1 LSIILDFKIY
11 VVIAADAPP
20 SKVFII
26 ILEGLFVLGTN
37 KDNVLPP
44 LKKNQEVKSINVP
57 NTI

>member
-1 LSIILDFKIY
+1 MSIILDFKIY
-11 VVIAADAPP
+11 VVIAADAPL